1 MKVELLW
8 QVPLAVSLLSLS
20 WFLLSLSFRLG
31 RTLKSLEAVLD
42 GEILTLLKQ
51 LNQTIGS
58 LGQDLPELLES
69 LNGLM
74 VTLEKISAQE
84 IQPTLHS
91 LQEIT
96 ELINQRVSEIDL
108 FIMEVN
114 KFSKKTVTRAEYYRD
129 QLSVPITDVLS
140 LWSGV
145 RAGIENLLHLV
156 KQKNE

>member
-31 RTLKSLEAVLD
+31 RTLKSVESVLD

-58 LGQDLPELLES
+58 LDQDLPELLES

-96 ELINQRVSEIDL
+96 ELVNQRVSEIDL

-114 KFSKKTVTRAEYYRD
+114 KFSTETVTRAEYYRD
-129 QLSVPITDVLS
+129 QLSVPITDILS

-156 KQKNE
+156 KQKK

>member
-58 LGQDLPELLES
+58 LDQDLPELLES

-114 KFSKKTVTRAEYYRD
+114 KFSKKNNF
-129 QLSVPITDVLS
+129 ITCP
-140 LWSGV
+140 
-145 RAGIENLLHLV
+145 
-156 KQKNE
+156 

>member
-1 MKVELLW
+1 MKAELLW
-8 QVPLAVSLLSLS
+8 QVPLAISLLSLA
-20 WFLLSLSFRLG
+20 WFLLSLAFRLG
-31 RTLKSLEAVLD
+31 KTLKSVEAVLD
-42 GEILTLLKQ
+42 GEVLTLLKQ

-58 LGQDLPELLES
+58 LDRDLPELLES

-96 ELINQRVSEIDL
+96 ELVNQRVSEIDL

-114 KFSKKTVTRAEYYRD
+114 KFSTETVTRAEYYRD
-129 QLSVPITDVLS
+129 QLSVPITDILS

-156 KQKNE
+156 KQKK

>member
-31 RTLKSLEAVLD
+31 RTLKSVEAVLD

-58 LGQDLPELLES
+58 LDQDLPELLES

-74 VTLEKISAQE
+74 ITLEKISAQE

-96 ELINQRVSEIDL
+96 ELVNQRVSEIDL

-114 KFSKKTVTRAEYYRD
+114 KFSTETVTRAEYYRD
-129 QLSVPITDVLS
+129 QLSVPITDILS

-156 KQKNE
+156 KQKK

>member
-31 RTLKSLEAVLD
+31 RTLKSVEAVLD

-58 LGQDLPELLES
+58 LDQDLPELLES

-96 ELINQRVSEIDL
+96 ELVNQRVSEIDL

-156 KQKNE
+156 KQKK

>member
-31 RTLKSLEAVLD
+31 RTLKSVEAVLD

-51 LNQTIGS
+51 INQTIGS
-58 LGQDLPELLES
+58 LDQDLPELLES

-96 ELINQRVSEIDL
+96 ELVNQRVSEIDL

-156 KQKNE
+156 KQKK

>member
-1 MKVELLW
+1 MKAELLW
-8 QVPLAVSLLSLS
+8 QVPLAISLLSLA
-20 WFLLSLSFRLG
+20 WFLLSLAFRLG
-31 RTLKSLEAVLD
+31 KTLKSVEAVLD
-42 GEILTLLKQ
+42 GEVLTLLKQ

-58 LGQDLPELLES
+58 LDRDLPELLES

-96 ELINQRVSEIDL
+96 ELVNQRVSEIDL

-114 KFSKKTVTRAEYYRD
+114 KFSKETVTRAEYY
-129 QLSVPITDVLS
+129 
-140 LWSGV
+140 
-145 RAGIENLLHLV
+145 
-156 KQKNE
+156 

>member
-1 MKVELLW
+1 MKAELLW
-8 QVPLAVSLLSLS
+8 QVPLAISLLSLA
-20 WFLLSLSFRLG
+20 WFLLSLAFRLG
-31 RTLKSLEAVLD
+31 KTLKSVEAVLD
-42 GEILTLLKQ
+42 GEVLTLLKQ

-58 LGQDLPELLES
+58 LDQDLPELLES

-96 ELINQRVSEIDL
+96 ELVNQRVSEIDL

-114 KFSKKTVTRAEYYRD
+114 KFSKETVTRAEYYRD
-129 QLSVPITDVLS
+129 QLSVPITDILS

-156 KQKNE
+156 KQKK

>member
-31 RTLKSLEAVLD
+31 RTLKSVESVLD

-51 LNQTIGS
+51 LNLTIGS
-58 LGQDLPELLES
+58 LDQDLPELLES

-96 ELINQRVSEIDL
+96 ELVNQRVAEIDL

-114 KFSKKTVTRAEYYRD
+114 KFSKETVTRAEYYRD
-129 QLSVPITDVLS
+129 QLSVPITDILS

-156 KQKNE
+156 KQKK

>member
-1 MKVELLW
+1 
-8 QVPLAVSLLSLS
+8 
-20 WFLLSLSFRLG
+20 
-31 RTLKSLEAVLD
+31 
-42 GEILTLLKQ
+42 
-51 LNQTIGS
+51 
-58 LGQDLPELLES
+58 
-69 LNGLM
+69 M

-96 ELINQRVSEIDL
+96 ELVNQRVSEIDL

-114 KFSKKTVTRAEYYRD
+114 KFSKETVTRAEYYRD
-129 QLSVPITDVLS
+129 QLSVPITDILS

-145 RAGIENLLHLV
+145 RAGIENLLHLI

>member
-58 LGQDLPELLES
+58 LDQDLPELLES

>member
-31 RTLKSLEAVLD
+31 RTLKSVEAVLD

-58 LGQDLPELLES
+58 LDQDLPELLES

-96 ELINQRVSEIDL
+96 ELVNQRVSEIDL

-114 KFSKKTVTRAEYYRD
+114 KFSTETVTRAEYYRD
-129 QLSVPITDVLS
+129 QLSVPITDILS

-156 KQKNE
+156 KQKK